1 MEVKSMYVQ
10 KYRLHTLGLTSFE
23 KNSDANDTHSWWSH
37 LIYGEIQS
45 QDLVN
50 VSSANLKTE

>member
-1 MEVKSMYVQ
+1 M
-10 KYRLHTLGLTSFE
+10 LGLTSS
-23 KNSDANDTHSWWSH
+23 KRNSNAKETHTADEAT
-37 LIYGEIQS
+37 LDGEIKI